1 MPAKFPAV
9 HPATLASL
17 EQQVGLGCLQN
28 NLRTADEIA
37 DNQLAALF
45 SLEYVGSFLA
55 NIGIKGAALGRLRN
69 ALSDVH
75 QGHERS
81 LFKPRRSGKPPRTF
95 RQWRIQ
101 VQSAVLMQLR
111 RDDGENEQAAAKAV
125 EKVLDKAG
133 FRLSEGGKRQKAT
146 ATTVINWRKEL
157 TSKKGLTAKTANLE
171 EAKKKREW
179 ASNLYRGL
187 LKQLRPHSALYVMRW
202 AQEPL
207 STARKRAIKAA
218 ESTLKGAIADASE
231 S

>member
-1 MPAKFPAV
+1 MMPAKLRAV
-9 HPATLASL
+9 LPATL
-17 EQQVGLGCLQN
+17 GRLQN
-28 NLRTADEIA
+28 NLGTADEIA
-37 DNQLAALF
+37 DAQLAALF

-55 NIGIKGAALGRLRN
+55 NLGIKSAALGRLRN
-69 ALSDVH
+69 ALSDIH

-81 LFKPRRSGKPPRTF
+81 LLKPRRSGKAPRTF

-101 VQSAVLMQLR
+101 VQSALLMQLR
-111 RDDGENEQAAAKAV
+111 MDNGENEKAAAKAV

-157 TSKKGLTAKTANLE
+157 TSKKGLTAKTTE
-171 EAKKKREW
+171 ETKKKREW
-179 ASNLYRGL
+179 ASDLYRGL
-187 LKQLRPHSALYVMRW
+187 LKQLRPHSALYHLMW
-202 AQEPL
+202 AKESL

-218 ESTLKGAIADASE
+218 ESTLKSAIADASE

>member
-1 MPAKFPAV
+1 MPAKFPV
-9 HPATLASL
+9 VLPATL
-17 EQQVGLGCLQN
+17 GRLQN
-28 NLRTADEIA
+28 NLRRADEIA
-37 DNQLAALF
+37 DAQLAALF

-55 NIGIKGAALGRLRN
+55 SLGIKGAALGRLRN

-81 LFKPRRSGKPPRTF
+81 LFKPRRSGRAPRTF

-133 FRLSEGGKRQKAT
+133 FRLSEGSKRQKAT
-146 ATTVINWRKEL
+146 ATTIINWRKEL
-157 TSKKGLTAKTANLE
+157 TSKKGLTIKTANLE

-187 LKQLRPHSALYVMRW
+187 LKQLRPHSALYDLMW
-202 AQEPL
+202 AKEPL

-218 ESTLKGAIADASE
+218 ENTLKSVIADASE